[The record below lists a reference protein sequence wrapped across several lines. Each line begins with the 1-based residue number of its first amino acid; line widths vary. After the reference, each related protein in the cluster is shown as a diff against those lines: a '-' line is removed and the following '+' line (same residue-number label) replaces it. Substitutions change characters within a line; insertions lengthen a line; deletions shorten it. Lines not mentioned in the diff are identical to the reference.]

1 MHGRCAPAS
10 RRAFQQMRND
20 LKMEFPER
28 RTTNVLFTILLFAVV
43 CAIAYS
49 ARRVILLF
57 VLSVFFAYLMNPAVK
72 FLQHHSL
79 LFRDLRG
86 AAVMEAYIGVLILI
100 GLATY
105 SFAPA
110 VVRNTVKAVDQVPII
125 LDRVSTG
132 EIAAD
137 IGDKYGWND
146 EQEARLRTVLV
157 RHREDCQGLLKW
169 IDHSLS
175 QAAQIVGWLAL
186 IPVLAIFLLR
196 DGNSIVEG
204 TIQTF
209 FPQKHHQP
217 ARMVAY
223 QIHAMLTNYIRAQ
236 VLLCFFSLAFY
247 TIVLL
252 IFRFPHAIALSILGG
267 MLEFVPVIGWMSTAA
282 LIIGIGMANNL
293 HWVWMTAL
301 LLLWR
306 VAQDYFNLPRARGH
320 RLEIHP
326 LAIIFAVLAGA
337 EVGGIIGIYLAVP
350 LAASLF
356 LIWRLRCRP
365 AENPLAQNAA
375 SEPASSLV
383 EISRD

>member
-1 MHGRCAPAS
+1 MHRRCSPRS
-10 RRAFQQMRND
+10 RGAFQQMTDD
-20 LKMEFPER
+20 LKVKFPER
-28 RTTNVLFTILLFAVV
+28 RTVSVLLTILLFAAL

-49 ARRVILLF
+49 ARRVILLL
-57 VLSVFFAYLMNPAVK
+57 VLSIFFAYLMNPAVK

-86 AAVMEAYIGVLILI
+86 AAVIEAYFAVLILI
-100 GLATY
+100 ALAIY

-110 VVRNTVKAVDQVPII
+110 AVRNTLKAVDQVPTI

-146 EQEARLRTVLV
+146 EQKARLRTVLV
-157 RHREDCQGLLKW
+157 RHREDSQGILKW

-196 DGNSIVEG
+196 DGNRIAEG
-204 TIQTF
+204 AIETF
-209 FPQKHHQP
+209 LPQQHQES

-223 QIHAMLTNYIRAQ
+223 QIHAILASYIRAQ
-236 VLLCFFSLAFY
+236 VLLCLLSLAFY
-247 TIVLL
+247 TTVLL
-252 IFRFPHAIALSILGG
+252 IFRFPHAIALGILGG
-267 MLEFVPVIGWMSTAA
+267 ILEFVPVIGWMSTAA
-282 LIIGIGMANNL
+282 LIIGIGMANDL
-293 HWVWMTAL
+293 HWFWMTAL
-301 LLLWR
+301 LLSWR
-306 VAQDYFNLPRARGH
+306 VVQDYFNLPRALGH

-326 LAIIFAVLAGA
+326 LTVIFAVLAGA

-356 LIWRLRCRP
+356 VIWRSRTRP
-365 AENPLAQNAA
+365 VESPLVKDAA
-375 SEPASSLV
+375 SELPSSLA
-383 EISRD
+383 

>member
-1 MHGRCAPAS
+1 
-10 RRAFQQMRND
+10 
-20 LKMEFPER
+20 MEFPER
-28 RTTNVLFTILLFAVV
+28 RTTNVLLTILLFAAV

-72 FLQHHSL
+72 FLEHHSL
-79 LFRDLRG
+79 LFRNLRG
-86 AAVMEAYIGVLILI
+86 AAVMEAYIGILILI

-110 VVRNTVKAVDQVPII
+110 VVRNTMKAVDQVPAI

-146 EQEARLRTVLV
+146 EQKARLRTVLV
-157 RHREDCQGLLKW
+157 RHREDSQGLLKW
-169 IDHSLS
+169 VDRSLS
-175 QAAQIVGWLAL
+175 QAAQIAGWLAL

-196 DGNSIVEG
+196 DGNRAVEAA
-204 TIQTF
+204 IQTF
-209 FPQKHHQP
+209 CPQKHRQTT
-217 ARMVAY
+217 RIITY

-236 VLLCFFSLAFY
+236 VLLCIFSLVFY
-247 TIVLL
+247 ITVLL
-252 IFRFPHAIALSILGG
+252 LFRFPHAIALSILGG

-282 LIIGIGMANNL
+282 LIIGIGMANDL
-293 HWVWMTAL
+293 HWIWMTAL

-306 VAQDYFNLPRARGH
+306 VAQDYFNLPRALGH

-326 LAIIFAVLAGA
+326 LTVIFAVLAGA
-337 EVGGIIGIYLAVP
+337 EVGGIVGIYLAVP
-350 LAASLF
+350 LTASLF
-356 LIWRLRCRP
+356 LIWRLRSSP
-365 AENPLAQNAA
+365 AERPLANDAA
-375 SEPASSLV
+375 SELPSSLV
-383 EISRD
+383 

>member
-1 MHGRCAPAS
+1 MHGKVCARVPQ
-10 RRAFQQMRND
+10 RMTDD

-28 RTTNVLFTILLFAVV
+28 RTINVLLTILLFAAV
-43 CAIAYS
+43 CGIAYS

-72 FLQHHSL
+72 FLEHHSL
-79 LFRDLRG
+79 LVRNLRG
-86 AAVMEAYIGVLILI
+86 AAVIEVYIGILILI

-110 VVRNTVKAVDQVPII
+110 VVRKTMKAVDQVPAI

-137 IGDKYGWND
+137 IGDKYGWSD
-146 EQEARLRTVLV
+146 EQKARLRTVLV
-157 RHREDCQGLLKW
+157 RHREDSQGVLRW
-169 IDHSLS
+169 IDRSLS

-196 DGNSIVEG
+196 DGNRIVEAA
-204 TIQTF
+204 IQMF
-209 FPQKHHQP
+209 CPQKHRQRTTMIAH
-217 ARMVAY
+217 
-223 QIHAMLTNYIRAQ
+223 QIHAMLANYIRAQ
-236 VLLCFFSLAFY
+236 VLLCLFSLAFY
-247 TIVLL
+247 AIVLL

-267 MLEFVPVIGWMSTAA
+267 MLEFVPVIGWMSTAGV
-282 LIIGIGMANNL
+282 IIGIGMANDL
-293 HWVWMTAL
+293 HWLWMTVL

-306 VAQDYFNLPRARGH
+306 VAQDYFNLPRALGH

-326 LAIIFAVLAGA
+326 LAVIFAVLAGA
-337 EVGGIIGIYLAVP
+337 EVGGIVGIYLAVP

-356 LIWRLRCRP
+356 LIWRLRGSP
-365 AENPLAQNAA
+365 AESPLAQNAA
-375 SEPASSLV
+375 SELPPSLV
-383 EISRD
+383 EVSRD

>member
-1 MHGRCAPAS
+1 MEDARPRS
-10 RRAFQQMRND
+10 RGAFEPMIDD
-20 LKMEFPER
+20 LKVKFPER
-28 RTTNVLFTILLFAVV
+28 RTINVLLTILLFAVV

-72 FLQHHSL
+72 FLEHHSL

-86 AAVMEAYIGVLILI
+86 PAVMEAYFGVLILI

-105 SFAPA
+105 NFAPA
-110 VVRNTVKAVDQVPII
+110 VVRNTVKAVDQVPMI

-146 EQEARLRTVLV
+146 EEKARLRTVLA
-157 RHREDCQGLLKW
+157 RHKEDSQGVLKW
-169 IDHSLS
+169 IDRSLS
-175 QAAQIVGWLAL
+175 QAAQIVAWLAL

-196 DGNSIVEG
+196 DANRIVEG
-204 TIQTF
+204 AIQTL
-209 FPQKHHQP
+209 FPQKRQQP

-223 QIHAMLTNYIRAQ
+223 QIHAMLANYIRAQ
-236 VLLCFFSLAFY
+236 VLLCLFSLAFY
-247 TIVLL
+247 AIVLL

-282 LIIGIGMANNL
+282 LITGIGMANDL
-293 HWVWMTAL
+293 HWVWITAL

-306 VAQDYFNLPRARGH
+306 VVQDYFNLPRALGH

-326 LAIIFAVLAGA
+326 LTVIFAVLAGA

-356 LIWRLRCRP
+356 VIWRARAHP
-365 AENPLAQNAA
+365 AEDPLAKDAA
-375 SEPASSLV
+375 SELPPGLV
-383 EISRD
+383 

>member
-1 MHGRCAPAS
+1 MEGARPRS
-10 RRAFQQMRND
+10 RGAFQQMTDD
-20 LKMEFPER
+20 LKVKFPER
-28 RTTNVLFTILLFAVV
+28 RTVSVLLTILLFVAL
-43 CAIAYS
+43 CTIAYS

-86 AAVMEAYIGVLILI
+86 AAVIEAYFGVLILI

-110 VVRNTVKAVDQVPII
+110 AVRNTLKAVDQVPTI

-146 EQEARLRTVLV
+146 EQKARLRTVLV
-157 RHREDCQGLLKW
+157 RHREDSQGLLKW
-169 IDHSLS
+169 IDRSLS

-196 DGNSIVEG
+196 DGNRIAEG
-204 TIQTF
+204 AIETF
-209 FPQKHHQP
+209 LPQKHQQS

-223 QIHAMLTNYIRAQ
+223 QIHAILASYIRAQ
-236 VLLCFFSLAFY
+236 VLLCLLSLAFY
-247 TIVLL
+247 TTVLL
-252 IFRFPHAIALSILGG
+252 IFRFPHAIALGILGG
-267 MLEFVPVIGWMSTAA
+267 ILEFVPVIGWMSTAA
-282 LIIGIGMANNL
+282 LIIGIGMANDL
-293 HWVWMTAL
+293 HWFWMTAL

-306 VAQDYFNLPRARGH
+306 VVQDYLNLPRALGH

-326 LAIIFAVLAGA
+326 LTVIFAVLAGA

-350 LAASLF
+350 LTASLF
-356 LIWRLRCRP
+356 VIWRSRTHP
-365 AENPLAQNAA
+365 AESPLVKDAV
-375 SEPASSLV
+375 SELPSSLA
-383 EISRD
+383 

>member
-1 MHGRCAPAS
+1 MYGARPRS
-10 RRAFQQMRND
+10 RGAFQQMTND
-20 LKMEFPER
+20 LKVEFPER
-28 RTTNVLFTILLFAVV
+28 RTPSILLTILLFAAL

-57 VLSVFFAYLMNPAVK
+57 VLSVFFAYLMNPTVK

-100 GLATY
+100 GLAIY
-105 SFAPA
+105 SIAPA

-146 EQEARLRTVLV
+146 EQKARLRTVLV
-157 RHREDCQGLLKW
+157 RHREDCQGVLKW
-169 IDHSLS
+169 IDRSLS

-196 DGNSIVEG
+196 DGDRIVES
-204 TIQTF
+204 TIQSF
-209 FPQKHHQP
+209 FPQKHQQS
-217 ARMVAY
+217 ARMVVY
-223 QIHAMLTNYIRAQ
+223 QIHAMLANYIRAQ
-236 VLLCFFSLAFY
+236 VLLCLFSMAFY
-247 TIVLL
+247 TITLL
-252 IFRFPHAIALSILGG
+252 IFRFPHAIALGILGG
-267 MLEFVPVIGWMSTAA
+267 ILEFVPVIGWMSTAA
-282 LIIGIGMANNL
+282 LVIGIGMANNL

-306 VAQDYFNLPRARGH
+306 VAQDYFNLPRALGH

-326 LAIIFAVLAGA
+326 LTVIFAVLAGA

-356 LIWRLRCRP
+356 VIWRSRTHP
-365 AENPLAQNAA
+365 TESPLAKDAA
-375 SEPASSLV
+375 SELPPSLA
-383 EISRD
+383 EIARD

>member
-1 MHGRCAPAS
+1 MT
-10 RRAFQQMRND
+10 ND
-20 LKMEFPER
+20 LKVEFPER
-28 RTTNVLFTILLFAVV
+28 HTANVLLTVLLFAAL
-43 CAIAYS
+43 CAITYS

-57 VLSVFFAYLMNPAVK
+57 VLSVFFAYLMNPAVR

-86 AAVMEAYIGVLILI
+86 AAVIEAYFGVLILI

-110 VVRNTVKAVDQVPII
+110 VVRNTVKAVDQVPTI

-146 EQEARLRTVLV
+146 EQKARLRTVLV
-157 RHREDCQGLLKW
+157 RHREDSQGFLKW
-169 IDHSLS
+169 IDRSLS

-196 DGNSIVEG
+196 DGNRIVEG
-204 TIQTF
+204 TIQSF
-209 FPQKHHQP
+209 FPQKHQQS
-217 ARMVAY
+217 ARMVVY
-223 QIHAMLTNYIRAQ
+223 QIHAMLANYILAQ
-236 VLLCFFSLAFY
+236 VLLCLFSLAFY

-252 IFRFPHAIALSILGG
+252 IFRFPHAIALGILGG
-267 MLEFVPVIGWMSTAA
+267 ILEFVPVIGWMSTAA
-282 LIIGIGMANNL
+282 LVIGIGMANDL
-293 HWVWMTAL
+293 HWAWMTAL

-306 VAQDYFNLPRARGH
+306 VIQDYFNLPRALGH

-326 LAIIFAVLAGA
+326 LTVIFAVLAGA
-337 EVGGIIGIYLAVP
+337 EVGGIIGVYLAVP

-356 LIWRLRCRP
+356 VIWRSRTHP
-365 AENPLAQNAA
+365 AESPLAKDAA
-375 SEPASSLV
+375 SELPPVAL
-383 EISRD
+383 R